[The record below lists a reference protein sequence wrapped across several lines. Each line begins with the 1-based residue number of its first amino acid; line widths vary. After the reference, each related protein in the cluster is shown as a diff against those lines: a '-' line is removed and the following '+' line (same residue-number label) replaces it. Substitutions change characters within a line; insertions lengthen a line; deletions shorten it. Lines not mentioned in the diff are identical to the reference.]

1 MQVTVQKPEQGLEHK
16 ISISFTSTNI
26 DTAVEKKL
34 AELRRTV
41 RMDGFRTGK
50 VPLNVVKKR
59 YEAQVRQE
67 ALGEEVQE
75 IFYNALDKESLNI
88 AGYPRFDELEDK
100 DGKISFTAS
109 FEVYPAITIPD
120 FSTIKVE
127 KINAEVADADVE
139 KMLTKLREQRQAW
152 KPASAAKKAKLD
164 EQVIISF
171 IGKLNGE
178 EFGGGKADDVP
189 LVLGSGRMIPGFEDG
204 IVGMKKGEEKT
215 IEVAFPADYH
225 ADNLKGQT
233 VTFDITVHSV
243 QTQVLPELDEEFVKA
258 FGIEDGK
265 AETLTAEIKSNMD
278 KELKRAVENKN
289 RTNVLEALSNI
300 VDVELPKSVL
310 DQEINGL
317 MNRAAQNLQ
326 QQGMKAEEVN
336 ISASEFVEE
345 ATIRVKLGLILGDI
359 IKAHGIQATEEMKIA
374 FIEDQASSYE
384 DPSEVIN
391 WYKSN
396 PKAMAEIEAIVIEK
410 AIANTILEKAQ
421 VTNVTKTFDEI
432 VNAR

>member
-16 ISISFTSTNI
+16 ISVSFASNDI
-26 DTAVEKKL
+26 DSAVDKKL
-34 AELRRTV
+34 AEMRRTV
-41 RMDGFRTGK
+41 RMDGFRPGK

-59 YEAQVRQE
+59 YEAQARQE
-67 ALGEEVQE
+67 ALGEEVQR
-75 IFYNALDKESLNI
+75 IFYESLDKESLNI
-88 AGYPRFDELEDK
+88 AGYPSFDELEDK

-109 FEVYPAITIPD
+109 FEVFPEITIPE
-120 FSTIKVE
+120 FSNLEVE
-127 KINAEVADADVE
+127 EITASVADADVE

-152 KPASAAKKAKLD
+152 KPASAAKKAKND

-171 IGKLNGE
+171 VGKLNGE
-178 EFGGGKADDVP
+178 EFAGGKADDVP

-215 IEVAFPADYH
+215 IEVTFPADYH
-225 ADNLKGQT
+225 AENLKGQT

-243 QTQVLPELDEEFVKA
+243 QTQVLPEIDEEFVKA
-258 FGIEDGK
+258 FGIDDGK
-265 AETLTAEIKSNMD
+265 AETLTAEIKSNME
-278 KELKRAVENKN
+278 KELKRAIENKN
-289 RTNVLEALSNI
+289 RTNVLEALSKT
-300 VDVELPKSVL
+300 VDVELPRSVL

-326 QQGMKAEEVN
+326 QQGMKAEDIK
-336 ISASEFVEE
+336 ISAAEFVEE

-359 IKAHGIQATEEMKIA
+359 IKAHNIKATEEMKVA

-384 DPSEVIN
+384 DPSEVIA

-410 AIANTILEKAQ
+410 AIANTILDKAK
-421 VTNVTKTFDEI
+421 VTKVAKTFDEI